1 MKKKTGKALVVGAGI
16 SGIRSALDLAE
27 TGYQVTL
34 IDRAPHIGG
43 ILSQLDNQFP
53 SNHCGMCK
61 MLPLVRRDVSSQYCL
76 RKGLFHENIN
86 ILLSTELTGLEGEPG
101 RFLAT
106 LKRKPTWVDP
116 ELCLGCG
123 LCVDVCPVDV
133 PDPFNQGLGRRKAI
147 YRPVPHAI
155 PTPYLIDTAACT
167 KCGECAKICPA
178 DAVRIPEQA
187 YEDFPILVVDDEL
200 IVRDSLKELLEDEG
214 FTVDMAG
221 SGPEALEKLSQQPFS
236 LMLADIKMP
245 GMDGV
250 ELLEK
255 AREDHPDLVV
265 VMMTA
270 YATVETAVTAMKL
283 GARDYLIKPFQPDT
297 LLPLVVGIYQASQ
310 EAEGIQLQV
319 GAVILSGGTSY
330 YDPETSF
337 NPYGY
342 GLYPDV
348 VTGLEFER
356 LMSGTGP
363 TNGQLVRPSD
373 GRPIRR
379 VAWLQC
385 VGSRDVDQADYCSS
399 VCCMYA
405 LKEAVLAREKTNGE
419 LEAVIYYM
427 DLRTLGKD
435 FQRYR
440 DQAVQEH
447 GIQLERVRVH
457 SVTPHPPSGDLKIR
471 TVDAD
476 GGILEKSYDLVVLS
490 VGQRPAAGMTELA
503 EILELPLNQWGFGRT
518 EPFSPSRTS
527 REGIVLSGSFSG
539 LKDIGESV
547 IQAGSAA
554 LTASRVIHS
563 GGGSL
568 ALETGDAPAF
578 RDVSRQP
585 PRVLAAI
592 CTCRHELD
600 GMVDFDAVTARLAD
614 DTSVIQTL
622 MVEDLCGAR
631 GWAAL
636 EEAAIRLQPN
646 RILLGACLPY
656 VYAGKLRELGA
667 KIDLDPCL
675 MEVVDI
681 RTHTFGPHRE
691 QAGLL
696 VESTLKMGLAR
707 VKRVDPG
714 PAPVVPVFQR
724 LLVVGGGLAGLTAAL
739 AVADHGYPVD
749 LVEETDSLGGNL
761 NWLERTL
768 EGHDPRELLASTLE
782 KAERHPLI
790 TIHTGF
796 RIIGSF
802 GQVGQFITTIQGQDD
817 VVETLEHGAVILAT
831 GGGEAT
837 TSAYG
842 HGQGERVVT
851 QKEFEQKLADGLIDP
866 GQLKTVV
873 MIQCV
878 DSREEP
884 RNYCSRVCCP
894 TALKNALFLKE
905 QNPEIG
911 VYVMYRDMMT
921 LGFAEEYFTKARRA
935 GVVFIPYEVTNK
947 PRVSPSP
954 DLVQV
959 DVFHRTIGRDVR
971 LDADLLIL
979 ATGINPRLPEALA
992 SAFGAELNQDG
1003 FFKEAES
1010 KWRPVDAL
1018 AEGVFACGLAH
1029 SPRAMVDTVAT
1040 AEAAA
1045 QRAMRLLQEERL
1057 DTGRVVAE
1065 IRHNLC
1071 SVCERCIPACPYG
1084 ARTVDYDLDKIIV
1097 NPARCQGCGSCAG
1110 VCLNSAAVLVGY
1122 SDQQLMDTID
1132 AALEG
1137 AF

>member
-16 SGIRSALDLAE
+16 SGLRSALDLAE

-61 MLPLVRRDVSSQYCL
+61 MLPLVRRDASSQYCL

-86 ILLSTELTGLEGEPG
+86 ILLSTELAALEGEPG

-106 LKRKPTWVDP
+106 LHRKPAWVDP

-123 LCVDVCPVDV
+123 LCLEVCPVDA
-133 PDPFNQGLGRRKAI
+133 PDLFNQSLGRRKAI

-155 PTPYLIDTAACT
+155 PTPFLIDTATCT
-167 KCGECAKICPA
+167 KCGECARICPA
-178 DAVRIPEQA
+178 GAVRIPEQA
-187 YEDFPILVVDDEL
+187 YGDFPVLVVDDEL

-214 FTVDMAG
+214 FAVDMAG
-221 SGPEALEKLSQQPFS
+221 SGPEALEKLAEQPFR
-236 LMLADIKMP
+236 LMLTDIKMP

-250 ELLEK
+250 QLLQK

-270 YATVETAVTAMKL
+270 YATVETAVAAMKL
-283 GARDYLIKPFQPDT
+283 GARDYLIKPFEPET

-310 EAEGIQLQV
+310 EAEGLQLEV
-319 GAVILSGGTSY
+319 GAVVLSGGTSY
-330 YDPETSF
+330 YDPLTGF

-342 GLYPDV
+342 GLYPNV

-363 TNGQLVRPSD
+363 TGGQLVRPSD
-373 GRPIRR
+373 QRPIRR

-405 LKEAVLAREKTNGE
+405 LKEAVLAKDKTNGE

-427 DLRTLGKD
+427 DMRTLGKD

-440 DQAVQEH
+440 DQAEKEH
-447 GIQLERVRVH
+447 GIQMERVRVH
-457 SVTPHPPSGDLKIR
+457 SITPHPPSGDLVIR

-490 VGQRPAAGMTELA
+490 VGQRPAAGMAELA
-503 EILELPLNQWGFGRT
+503 KMLGLSLNKWGFGQT
-518 EPFSPSRTS
+518 EPLSPSRTN
-527 REGIVLSGSFSG
+527 REGIVLSGSFAG

-554 LTASRVIHS
+554 LAASRVIHA

-568 ALETGDAPAF
+568 ALETGASPTY
-578 RDVSRQP
+578 RDVSRES
-585 PRVLAAI
+585 PRVLVAV
-592 CTCRHELD
+592 CTCRRELNSLLD
-600 GMVDFDAVTARLAD
+600 GPNLTARLARD
-614 DTSVIQTL
+614 PAVVQSLLVD
-622 MVEDLCGAR
+622 DLCGAQS
-631 GWAAL
+631 WAAL
-636 EEAAIRLQPN
+636 EEAALRLQPN

-656 VYAGKLRELGA
+656 VYANKLRELGA
-667 KIDLDPCL
+667 KIKLDPGL

-681 RTHTFGPHRE
+681 RTQTSGAEPN

-696 VESTLKMGLAR
+696 AETAMKMGLAR
-707 VKRVDPG
+707 VKPADPT
-714 PAPVVPVFQR
+714 PAPTVPVFQR
-724 LLVVGGGLAGLTAAL
+724 LLVIGGGPAGLTAAL

-749 LVEETDSLGGNL
+749 LVEEADTLGGNL
-761 NWLERTL
+761 NRLHRTL
-768 EGHDPRELLASTLE
+768 EGHDLRDLLASMLE
-782 KAERHPLI
+782 KVERHPLI
-790 TIHTGF
+790 TVHTGA
-796 RIIGSF
+796 RIINAF
-802 GQVGQFITTIQGQDD
+802 GQVGQFNTTIQGQDKR
-817 VVETLEHGAVILAT
+817 VEIIEHGAVILAT
-831 GGGEAT
+831 GGQEAT

-842 HGQGERVVT
+842 HGQSDLVVT
-851 QKEFEQKLADGLIDP
+851 QMEFEQKLAAGLIDP
-866 GQLKTVV
+866 AQLKTVA

-894 TALKNALFLKE
+894 TALKNALLLKE
-905 QNPEIG
+905 RNPEVG
-911 VYVMYRDMMT
+911 VYVMYRDLMAP
-921 LGFAEEYFTKARRA
+921 GFAEEYFTQARRA
-935 GVVFIPYEVTNK
+935 GVVFIPYEVSAK
-947 PRVSPSP
+947 PLVSPGP
-954 DLVQV
+954 DQVQV
-959 DVFHRTIGRDVR
+959 DVFYRTIGRDVR
-971 LDADLLIL
+971 LEADLLIL
-979 ATGINPRLPEALA
+979 ATGIVPRLPQALA
-992 SAFGAELNQDG
+992 QSFGAELNQDG

-1029 SPRAMVDTVAT
+1029 SPRAVVDSIAT

-1045 QRAMRLLQEERL
+1045 QRALRLLQEERL
-1057 DTGRVVAE
+1057 ATGRVVAE

-1071 SVCERCIPACPYG
+1071 SRCQRCLPACPYG
-1084 ARTVDYDLDKIIV
+1084 ARTIDYDLDKILV
-1097 NPARCQGCGSCAG
+1097 NAARCQGCGSCAA
-1110 VCLNSAAVLVGY
+1110 VCLNSAAVLIGY
-1122 SDQQLMDTID
+1122 TDQQLMDTID
-1132 AALEG
+1132 AALEASG
-1137 AF
+1137 